1 MKTLINILSVAMLLT
16 ISTNS
21 NIFANTIIDSVD
33 IRKAEIE
40 SIQNE
45 LQSYGIP
52 KETIE
57 KYINED
63 LRIEKYLIDINA
75 IMKAEME
82 IEKSKPFIII
92 DFKYKSNKEEKFIEF
107 PIG

>member
-1 MKTLINILSVAMLLT
+1 MKTLINILSVAILLT

-21 NIFANTIIDSVD
+21 NVLANTIIDSVE
-33 IRKAEIE
+33 IRKAQIE
-40 SIQNE
+40 SIENQ
-45 LQSYGIP
+45 LQSYGVP

-57 KYINED
+57 KYVNED

-92 DFKYKSNKEEKFIEF
+92 DFKYKETNESKFIEF
-107 PIG
+107 PLG